1 VVNDTSDDKFLAHGE
16 RERRAKKRFT
26 IEQDV
31 RYKML
36 YGQRIAETGVGKTV
50 NISSGGVWLTT
61 DNPLTAGMPVELAM
75 NWPVLLHDSCPMK
88 LMIYGCVMRSSE
100 KGAAI
105 SIERYEFRTQ
115 GRAFAQQQ
123 PSQSP
128 VEYRIN
134 S

>member
-1 VVNDTSDDKFLAHGE
+1 VNESSDDKFLAHGE
-16 RERRAKKRFT
+16 RERRAKKRFL
-26 IEQDV
+26 IAQEV

-36 YGQRIAETGVGKTV
+36 YGQRIAETGTGRTV

-61 DNPLTAGMPVELAM
+61 ENPLTAGMPVELAM

-88 LMIYGCVMRSSE
+88 LMIYGCVIRSTE
-100 KGAAI
+100 KGAAV

-115 GRAFAQQQ
+115 GRAFAQQAAQ
-123 PSQSP
+123 PQ
-128 VEYRIN
+128 VEYRIT